1 MRTNKIQWAFCLLAV
16 LALGAAPM
24 ANADDRD
31 DVEAVIN
38 QYIDSE
44 GFDLAEQT
52 KLMASDR
59 TYIFGG
65 MRYSNNDKSMAL
77 QTAGNAVITTAQKD
91 VVQTTTPQNTN
102 INGSIKFTDVKKPYK
117 RISKDEIFSQLTLEG
132 AFKKENWDDI
142 LEDWNLGNPLDKSK
156 RPNSKLSKFGPSKLP
171 NF

>member
-1 MRTNKIQWAFCLLAV
+1 MIKKKIQGAFVLMAV

-77 QTAGNAVITTAQKD
+77 QTAGNKVITTANPD
-91 VVQTTTPQNTN
+91 VQRIATIEDLKIRVNGNAAVASFYRTINDTNSVENVRAGQNAMISNYQTGTMVLFKTK
-102 INGSIKFTDVKKPYK
+102 GGW
-117 RISKDEIFSQLTLEG
+117 EIVHTH
-132 AFKKENWDDI
+132 
-142 LEDWNLGNPLDKSK
+142 
-156 RPNSKLSKFGPSKLP
+156 LSPTK
-171 NF
+171 

>member
-1 MRTNKIQWAFCLLAV
+1 MIKKKIQGAFVLMAV

-44 GFDLAEQT
+44 GFDLTEQT

-77 QTAGNAVITTAQKD
+77 QTAGNKVITTANPD
-91 VVQTTTPQNTN
+91 VQRIATIEDLKIRVNGNAAVASFYRTINDTNSVENVRAGQNAMISNYQTGTMVLFKTK
-102 INGSIKFTDVKKPYK
+102 GGW
-117 RISKDEIFSQLTLEG
+117 EIVHTH
-132 AFKKENWDDI
+132 
-142 LEDWNLGNPLDKSK
+142 
-156 RPNSKLSKFGPSKLP
+156 LSPTK
-171 NF
+171 